1 MALKKLEHNI
11 FDVDKEF
18 FVIDSCNLDKIKD
31 KLYGYC
37 IKDSS
42 VITDVNSLDTN
53 NIPPDGTY
61 IYIKNDGD
69 NIYIKQD
76 YLGCYGIYI
85 YQQNEYFAISNSFL
99 YLIEHLKGKY
109 NISLNEDYT
118 KKGR

>member
-1 MALKKLEHNI
+1 MALKKFEQNI

-18 FVIDSCNLDKIKD
+18 FIIDSYNLGKIKD

-85 YQQNEYFAISNSFL
+85 P
-99 YLIEHLKGKY
+99 
-109 NISLNEDYT
+109 T
-118 KKGR
+118 R